1 MASKIGRYTKV
12 SYVVPGSI
20 CDEIGVKPGDVL
32 LQING
37 NPIMDV
43 FEYRIL
49 EKEEYLTLTFFLDDD
64 QCEQT
69 VEIEKEEDEL
79 LGLEFE
85 DPMMCSAYSCH
96 NKCIFCFID
105 QLPKGMR
112 PTLYFKDDDMR
123 MSFLTG
129 NYVTLTNMSDEE
141 FERLLSYHLS
151 PMNISVHA
159 TDPEVRKMMLHNRFA
174 GRLLER
180 MHRIAEE
187 GIEMNC
193 QFVLCPGINDGE
205 ILEKSLRDLEQF
217 GEAIKSIACVP
228 VGLTKFRDENGL
240 FKVQRYN
247 VETAGAVCDIVDKWQ
262 KHFLETRG
270 TRLFYAG
277 DEFYIRAERPMPP
290 AEDYEGYPQ
299 LENGVGLVA
308 NYVEESDQLL
318 TQYEE
323 EYGKRP
329 RRDIN
334 VWEILGTDSL
344 PFHQANDDRMS
355 DVFGIN
361 FKSISVLNDF
371 FGHTI
376 TVTGLLTGGD
386 IISQINERIKQEG
399 KPDMIM
405 ISHCMLKADEDI
417 FLDDITLDEVIER
430 TGVDFHVAQGGSNAM
445 KILADRYLRGE
456 ENE

>member
-1 MASKIGRYTKV
+1 MGKYDKFKYTKV
-12 SYVVPGSI
+12 SNVLPESI
-20 CDEIGVKPGDVL
+20 CDELGVKPGDIL

-37 NPIMDV
+37 KPIMDV

-49 EKEEYLTLTFFLDDD
+49 EKEEYLTLTFFLDDE

-69 VEIEKEEDEL
+69 VEIEKDEDEV

-85 DPMMCSAYSCH
+85 DPMMCSSYSCH

-112 PTLYFKDDDMR
+112 KSLYFKDDDMR

-129 NYVTLTNMSDEE
+129 NYVTLTNMSEE
-141 FERLLSYHLS
+141 ELNRLLSYHLS

-159 TDPEVRKMMLHNRFA
+159 TDGETRKMMLHNRFA
-174 GRLLER
+174 DQLLDKMR
-180 MHRIAEE
+180 KIAAE

-205 ILEKSLRDLEQF
+205 ILEKSLRDLSEF
-217 GEAIKSIACVP
+217 GDSIKSIACVP

-240 FKVQRYN
+240 FKVERYN
-247 VETAGAVCDIVDKWQ
+247 KETARAVIDIVNKWQ
-262 KHFLETRG
+262 KYFLETRG

-277 DEFYIRAERPMPP
+277 DEFYIRAELPIPP

-299 LENGVGLVA
+299 LENGVGLVS
-308 NYVEESDQLL
+308 NYIDESDKLL
-318 TQYEE
+318 TRYEQ
-323 EYGKRP
+323 EYGIKEISP
-329 RRDIN
+329 EHK
-334 VWEILGTDSL
+334 VWELVGTDAL
-344 PFHQANDDRMS
+344 EYHRNNDLRMS
-355 DVFGIN
+355 KVFGVEFETVAI
-361 FKSISVLNDF
+361 LNDF

-386 IISQINERIKQEG
+386 IIKQVNEKVAREG

-417 FLDDITLDEVIER
+417 FLDDVTLDEVIEK
-430 TGVDFHVAQGGSNAM
+430 TGIPFHVAQGGDNAM
-445 KILADRYLRGE
+445 MILRDQYL
-456 ENE
+456 

>member
-1 MASKIGRYTKV
+1 MASKDGRYTKV
-12 SYVVPGSI
+12 SYVVPGSV
-20 CDEIGVKPGDVL
+20 CDEIGVQPGDIL
-32 LQING
+32 LRING

-49 EKEEYLTLTFFLDDD
+49 EKEEYMTLTFFLNDD

-69 VEIEKEEDEL
+69 VEIEKEEDES

-85 DPMMCSAYSCH
+85 DPMMCSGYSCH

-112 PTLYFKDDDMR
+112 PSLYFKDDDMR

-129 NYVTLTNMSDEE
+129 NYVTLTNMSEE
-141 FERLLSYHLS
+141 ELERLLSYHLS

-174 GRLLER
+174 GQLLDK
-180 MHRIAEE
+180 MKRIAEE

-217 GEAIKSIACVP
+217 GDSIKSIACVP
-228 VGLTKFRDENGL
+228 VGLTRYRDENGL

-247 VETAGAVCDIVDKWQ
+247 RETARSVIEIVNKWQ

-277 DEFYIRAERPMPP
+277 DEFYIRAELPMPP

-308 NYVEESDQLL
+308 NYIEESDVLMSE
-318 TQYEE
+318 YEQK
-323 EYGKRP
+323 YKDVP
-329 RRDIN
+329 MKDIK
-334 VWEILGTDSL
+334 VWELVGTDAL
-344 PFHQANDDRMS
+344 EFHRNNDARMS
-355 DVFGIN
+355 KLFGIE
-361 FKSISVLNDF
+361 FESVAILNDF

-386 IISQINERIKQEG
+386 IIRQVNEKIEKEG
-399 KPDMIM
+399 KPDFIM

-417 FLDDITLDEVIER
+417 FLDDITLEQVIER
-430 TGVDFHVAQGGSNAM
+430 TGVDFQVSQDGDNAM
-445 KILADRYLRGE
+445 KILYDRYIRGDK
-456 ENE
+456 NE